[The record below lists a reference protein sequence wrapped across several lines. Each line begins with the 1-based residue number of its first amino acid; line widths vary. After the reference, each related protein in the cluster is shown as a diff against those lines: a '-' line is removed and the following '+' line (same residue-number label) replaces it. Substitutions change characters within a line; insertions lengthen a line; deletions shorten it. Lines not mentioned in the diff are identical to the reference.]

1 MSFLNRSLLFIYSLG
16 IMALLF
22 VLGLAAAGW
31 TTPVNVLQTYLVGY
45 NERIISGIVLVVY
58 LIISIKFFLQSL
70 SVERPPVQAVVQETE
85 LGQIRVS
92 VGAVENLVARAIGQ
106 VNGVRDITPRV
117 NCTPEGINIFLRVS
131 LSPEVNIPQT
141 SDEIQNKVKDYI
153 TEVAGLNIQSVKILV
168 ESISSEVKPGA
179 PRKLN

>member
-1 MSFLNRSLLFIYSLG
+1 MNFFNRSLLFIYTLG

-22 VLGLAAAGW
+22 VMGLAAAGW
-31 TTPVNVLQTYLVGY
+31 ATPVNVLQTYLAGY
-45 NERIISGIVLVVY
+45 NERIISGIILVVY

-70 SVERPPVQAVVQETE
+70 SVKKPPVQAIVQETE

-92 VGAVENLVARAIGQ
+92 VGAIENLVRRAIGQ
-106 VNGVRDITPRV
+106 VNGVRDLVPRV
-117 NCTPEGINIFLRVS
+117 SCTSEGINIFLRVT

-153 TEVAGLNIQSVKILV
+153 TEVAGINIQSVKILV
-168 ESISSEVKPGA
+168 DSISSEVKPGA
-179 PRKLN
+179 PRRLN